1 MSRKNLILTRIGQA
15 LLNSTPQDY
24 VGLAE
29 AHTNSI
35 LIERMI
41 LNLLSAEFEL
51 LSTNRERAEAYF
63 THFFHGAIGKDESDR
78 ILDYLVA
85 HPPRV
90 TLGYPRTGAE
100 MPCLAIVLEAEQQSE
115 TMIGDLIGATT
126 EDEGDVANVAEYRG
140 VFFDCTYGVWIYAE
154 HPDVCAHLYQIAKMI
169 LVGARRELVQN
180 GFLDASFSGTELV
193 PNPELLPENMF
204 VRTVRISG
212 KTLVTVPE
220 WVRDPANFTTRVF
233 VNDVVVDGL
242 RGGVATFDPAKG
254 SD

>member
-1 MSRKNLILTRIGQA
+1 
-15 LLNSTPQDY
+15 
-24 VGLAE
+24 
-29 AHTNSI
+29 
-35 LIERMI
+35 
-41 LNLLSAEFEL
+41 
-51 LSTNRERAEAYF
+51 
-63 THFFHGAIGKDESDR
+63 
-78 ILDYLVA
+78 
-85 HPPRV
+85 
-90 TLGYPRTGAE
+90 
-100 MPCLAIVLEAEQQSE
+100 
-115 TMIGDLIGATT
+115 
-126 EDEGDVANVAEYRG
+126 
-140 VFFDCTYGVWIYAE
+140 
-154 HPDVCAHLYQIAKMI
+154 MI